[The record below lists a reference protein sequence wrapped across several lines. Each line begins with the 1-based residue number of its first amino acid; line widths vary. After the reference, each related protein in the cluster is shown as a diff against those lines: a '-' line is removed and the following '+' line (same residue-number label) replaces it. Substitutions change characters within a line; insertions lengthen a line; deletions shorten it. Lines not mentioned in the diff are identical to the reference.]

1 MIGNHRILAISS
13 LFTSA
18 FLYAEA
24 SVVTNFTTTKT
35 DPTNISI
42 PNIPQTTSY
51 DVATECTYYT
61 SPYTINQAEWPTIWD
76 IATTNGMNTSQEFQN
91 LYNSINWSQAPN
103 IQVRTM
109 SAAGGLDM
117 TGYDTV
123 NDPDCWWSATQCVK
137 PKHQG
142 INPDISACPEPET
155 WGLVSSLS
163 SFFSYILSLFLP
175 FYAPFFFV
183 SLLLRANQVSH
194 LFRLMMMDPTVR
206 TMRSMTFC
214 NKTTKRRPC
223 SISARMFSTGLTVHS
238 VVWRTVIILRLTLGL
253 IDRWQPWQ
261 IRKFWLNC
269 ITLQRLSNMSRVS
282 LHFTGVR

>member
-163 SFFSYILSLFLP
+163 SFFLTYYPSFSPFTLLFSSSLYCCVLIRCPSFLDLWWWTQLFAQCVLWLFATKQPKGDHVLYRLECSQLALRCTPWSEGRSSYCG
-175 FYAPFFFV
+175 
-183 SLLLRANQVSH
+183 SH
-194 LFRLMMMDPTVR
+194 L
-206 TMRSMTFC
+206 
-214 NKTTKRRPC
+214 
-223 SISARMFSTGLTVHS
+223 
-238 VVWRTVIILRLTLGL
+238 
-253 IDRWQPWQ
+253 
-261 IRKFWLNC
+261 
-269 ITLQRLSNMSRVS
+269 VS
-282 LHFTGVR
+282 